1 MIDKLF
7 GKSFET
13 LEQALDVRN
22 TRHGVIMSNITN
34 QDTPGYKAKEIDFKK
49 ALADANGGEGVL
61 KVAQTNTHH
70 MASQNG
76 ASSISPEVRLSATNG
91 AKRLDGNT
99 VNTEKEMTRLA
110 ENTFMYQ
117 ATAEFIARKFSG
129 LKSVINEGR

>member
-7 GKSFET
+7 GKSLER

-49 ALADANGGEGVL
+49 ALADADSGAGGL
-61 KVAQTNTHH
+61 KVAQTNAKHISTH
-70 MASQNG
+70 NG

-117 ATAEFIARKFSG
+117 ATAEFIARKFAG
-129 LKSVINEGR
+129 LKNVISEGR

>member
-7 GKSFET
+7 GKSFES
-13 LEQALDVRN
+13 LEQALDIRSA
-22 TRHGVIMSNITN
+22 RHGVIMSNITN

-49 ALADANGGEGVL
+49 AMENAGGGENTL
-61 KVAQTNTHH
+61 K
-70 MASQNG
+70 MARTKDSHFPSGNLQ
-76 ASSISPEVRLSATNG
+76 STPSPEVRLSATNG

-99 VNTEKEMTRLA
+99 VSVEKEMTRLA

-129 LKSVINEGR
+129 LKNAINEGR

>member
-7 GKSFET
+7 EKSLER

-49 ALADANGGEGVL
+49 ALADADSGAGGLKIARTNANHMSSNGMG
-61 KVAQTNTHH
+61 
-70 MASQNG
+70 
-76 ASSISPEVRLSATNG
+76 SSVSPEVRLSATNG

-117 ATAEFIARKFSG
+117 ATAEFIARKFAG
-129 LKSVINEGR
+129 LKNVISEGR

>member
-7 GKSFET
+7 GKSLER

-22 TRHGVIMSNITN
+22 ARHGVIMSNITN

-49 ALADANGGEGVL
+49 VLADADSGSGGL
-61 KVAQTNTHH
+61 KVAQTNAKHMSTHK
-70 MASQNG
+70 G

-117 ATAEFIARKFSG
+117 ATAEFIARKFAG
-129 LKSVINEGR
+129 LKNVISEGR